1 MNFIF
6 EILQNFFKEEI
17 TTTII
22 IIFALLLTNIIQSYG
37 ITTVTSKI
45 IDTIKDGNKPDV
57 YYLFKVFMGLS
68 IAYLVINYIFKTF
81 QNKLLTKLWQWIK
94 NELVRL
100 ILINNNE
107 NFGSKNFIS
116 MITPITRIASVCYM
130 IISDLISFVL
140 PILTFL
146 IVIISYFLYHNPM
159 MGILF
164 LVANII
170 ILLYFVVVCRNIMEK
185 DEVYEKTAAK
195 YEFHILEILNNI
207 DRIIYRGQTDQEI
220 SKLTELMKDTIKQAY
235 EFYSCTNF
243 HGFVMNSFVYVV
255 IFAVLN
261 SNITAY
267 YDKRLDLVMF
277 ITFLS
282 IIILYREKMAIVI
295 QQIQD
300 FIEFFGRMNGVLD
313 TFSEVKNIYK
323 IPYNPSELKFEKLR
337 FENVSFKYDTSD
349 KQVFNNFN
357 LVLNTNDHKIIG
369 VTGISGRGKST
380 FMKLLLKMYKNYEGD
395 IYIDD
400 KNIKEIDPDYIRA
413 NITYVNQNS
422 KLFDKI
428 IIDNMMY
435 GCSNNEACYQ
445 HLETIIKKYPKINEL
460 FQKMDIYK
468 KRSGPLGENLS
479 GGQRQVVNIISGLI
493 NPSKILL
500 LDEPTNAL
508 DGELKQNVLDVINE
522 FRNYKQCIII
532 ITHDTSVYS
541 LFNEKIEM

>member
-1 MNFIF
+1 MNFIL
-6 EILQNFFKEEI
+6 EILKNFFKEEI

-22 IIFALLLTNIIQSYG
+22 IISALLMTNIIQSYG

-45 IDTIKDGNKPDV
+45 IDTIKGGNKPDV

-68 IAYLVINYIFKTF
+68 VAYLVINYIFKTF

-164 LVANII
+164 LVANVII
-170 ILLYFVVVCRNIMEK
+170 ILYFIAVCRNIMDK
-185 DEVYEKTAAK
+185 DEAYEKTAAK

-220 SKLTELMKDTIKQAY
+220 SKLTELMKDTIKKAY

-313 TFSEVKNIYK
+313 TFSEVENIYK

-349 KQVFNNFN
+349 KQIFNNFN

-541 LFNEKIEM
+541 LFNEKIEI

>member
-1 MNFIF
+1 MNFIL
-6 EILQNFFKEEI
+6 EILKNFFKEEI

-22 IIFALLLTNIIQSYG
+22 IISALLMTNIIQSYG

-45 IDTIKDGNKPDV
+45 IDTIKGGNKPDV

-68 IAYLVINYIFKTF
+68 VAYLVINYIFKTF

-164 LVANII
+164 LVANVII
-170 ILLYFVVVCRNIMEK
+170 ILYFIAVCRNIMDK

-220 SKLTELMKDTIKQAY
+220 SKLTELMKDTIKKAY

>member
-1 MNFIF
+1 MNFIL
-6 EILQNFFKEEI
+6 EILKNFFKEEI

-22 IIFALLLTNIIQSYG
+22 IISALLMTNIIQSYG

-68 IAYLVINYIFKTF
+68 VAYLVINYIFKTF

-164 LVANII
+164 LVANVII
-170 ILLYFVVVCRNIMEK
+170 ILYFIAVCRNIMDK

-220 SKLTELMKDTIKQAY
+220 SKLTELMKDTIKEAY

-243 HGFVMNSFVYVV
+243 HGFIMNSFVYVV

-541 LFNEKIEM
+541 LFNEKIEI

>member
-1 MNFIF
+1 MNFIL
-6 EILQNFFKEEI
+6 EILKNFFKEEI

-22 IIFALLLTNIIQSYG
+22 IISALLMTNIIQSYG

-45 IDTIKDGNKPDV
+45 IDTIKGGNKPDV

-68 IAYLVINYIFKTF
+68 VAYLVINYIFKTF

-170 ILLYFVVVCRNIMEK
+170 IILYFIAVCRNIMDK
-185 DEVYEKTAAK
+185 DEAYEKTAAK

-220 SKLTELMKDTIKQAY
+220 SKLTELMKDTIKKAY

>member
-1 MNFIF
+1 MNFIL
-6 EILQNFFKEEI
+6 EILKNFFKEEI

-22 IIFALLLTNIIQSYG
+22 IISALLMTNIIQSYG

-45 IDTIKDGNKPDV
+45 IDTIKGGNKPDV

-68 IAYLVINYIFKTF
+68 VAYLVINYIFKTF

-164 LVANII
+164 LVANVII
-170 ILLYFVVVCRNIMEK
+170 ILYFIAVCRNIMDK

-220 SKLTELMKDTIKQAY
+220 SKLTELMKDTIKEAY

-243 HGFVMNSFVYVV
+243 HGFIMNSFVYVV

-541 LFNEKIEM
+541 LFNEKIEI

>member
-22 IIFALLLTNIIQSYG
+22 IISALLMTNIIQSYG

-45 IDTIKDGNKPDV
+45 IDTIKGGNKPDV

-68 IAYLVINYIFKTF
+68 VAYLVINYIFKTF

-220 SKLTELMKDTIKQAY
+220 
-235 EFYSCTNF
+235 
-243 HGFVMNSFVYVV
+243 
-255 IFAVLN
+255 
-261 SNITAY
+261 
-267 YDKRLDLVMF
+267 
-277 ITFLS
+277 
-282 IIILYREKMAIVI
+282 
-295 QQIQD
+295 
-300 FIEFFGRMNGVLD
+300 GRAHV
-313 TFSEVKNIYK
+313 
-323 IPYNPSELKFEKLR
+323 
-337 FENVSFKYDTSD
+337 
-349 KQVFNNFN
+349 
-357 LVLNTNDHKIIG
+357 
-369 VTGISGRGKST
+369 
-380 FMKLLLKMYKNYEGD
+380 
-395 IYIDD
+395 
-400 KNIKEIDPDYIRA
+400 
-413 NITYVNQNS
+413 
-422 KLFDKI
+422 
-428 IIDNMMY
+428 
-435 GCSNNEACYQ
+435 
-445 HLETIIKKYPKINEL
+445 
-460 FQKMDIYK
+460 
-468 KRSGPLGENLS
+468 
-479 GGQRQVVNIISGLI
+479 
-493 NPSKILL
+493 
-500 LDEPTNAL
+500 
-508 DGELKQNVLDVINE
+508 
-522 FRNYKQCIII
+522 
-532 ITHDTSVYS
+532 
-541 LFNEKIEM
+541 

>member
-1 MNFIF
+1 MNFIL
-6 EILQNFFKEEI
+6 EILKNFFKEEI

-22 IIFALLLTNIIQSYG
+22 IISALLMTNIIQSYG

-45 IDTIKDGNKPDV
+45 IDTIKGGNKPDV

-68 IAYLVINYIFKTF
+68 VAYLVINYIFKTF

-170 ILLYFVVVCRNIMEK
+170 IILYFIAVCRNIMDK

-220 SKLTELMKDTIKQAY
+220 SKLTELMKDTIKKAY

>member
-1 MNFIF
+1 MNFIL
-6 EILQNFFKEEI
+6 EILKNFFKEEI

-22 IIFALLLTNIIQSYG
+22 IISALLMTNIIQSYG

-45 IDTIKDGNKPDV
+45 IDTIKGGNKPDV

-68 IAYLVINYIFKTF
+68 VAYLVINYIFKTF

-164 LVANII
+164 LVANVII
-170 ILLYFVVVCRNIMEK
+170 ILYFIAVCRNIMDK
-185 DEVYEKTAAK
+185 DEAYEKTAAK

-220 SKLTELMKDTIKQAY
+220 SKLTELMKDTIKKAY

-541 LFNEKIEM
+541 LFNEKIEI